1 MGRGLAA
8 QRYPII
14 FLGCYLSRRLEDH
27 RGSLPSSAYRVVL
40 LRLSPMRSATK
51 G

>member
-14 FLGCYLSRRLEDH
+14 FLGCYLTLRLG
-27 RGSLPSSAYRVVL
+27 RSPAVPTL
-40 LRLSPMRSATK
+40 LRR
-51 G
+51 

>member
-1 MGRGLAA
+1 MGRGLVAH
-8 QRYPII
+8 RYPII
-14 FLGCYLSRRLEDH
+14 FLGCYFARRQVGSRVI
-27 RGSLPSSAYRVVL
+27 LPFSAYGVPL

>member
-8 QRYPII
+8 PVTRSSSSAVTSP
-14 FLGCYLSRRLEDH
+14 SVWEDH
-27 RGSLPSSAYRVVL
+27 LQSLPSSAYRVPL
-40 LRLSPMRSATK
+40 LRLPPMRSTTK